1 MPEYELLLAGGTVID
16 PSQGLHAP
24 SDVAVAD
31 GRIAAVGPSLPR
43 AHARRVVDVAG
54 KLVVPGLIDL
64 HTHVY
69 WGGSSL
75 GVDPDDL
82 AARSGVT
89 TMVDAGSAG
98 PGNFAGFRRHLIE
111 RARVRILPFL
121 NISFPGI
128 FAFSRSVMVGESV
141 DLRLLSVSEAV
152 RVAREHAGLVLGIKV
167 RLGLI
172 AGCGQ
177 GIAPLHLALQ
187 AADAL
192 GARLMVHTDL
202 PPPTRREV
210 LPLLRPGD
218 IFTHAFRAFPN
229 GPLAGP
235 DGAARVLPELWEA
248 RERGVVIDIG
258 HGMGSFSFASAE
270 AALAQGF
277 LPDVISSDVHALC
290 IDGPAYDL
298 PTTMSKLLNLG
309 MPLDSVIAAS
319 TCAPAR
325 AIGRPDLGT
334 LRVGAPADVTV
345 LDDQSGEFRF
355 VDATGRSM
363 SGPRRLVP
371 LGALIGGRP
380 VGRWPA
386 DDPAPR
392 GAGDRAAPGGRPED
406 G

>member
-1 MPEYELLLAGGTVID
+1 MAEHDLLVAGGTVID

-24 SDVAVAD
+24 ADVAIAG

-43 AHARRVVDVAG
+43 AAAARVVDVAG
-54 KLVVPGLIDL
+54 TLVVPGLIDL

-69 WGGSSL
+69 WGGTSL

-89 TMVDAGSAG
+89 TLVDAGSAG
-98 PGNFAGFRRHLIE
+98 PGNFPGFRRHLIE

-121 NISFPGI
+121 NISFAGI
-128 FAFSRSVMVGESV
+128 FAFSRAVMVGESV
-141 DLRLLSVSEAV
+141 DLRLLSVSETV
-152 RVAREHAGLVLGIKV
+152 RVAREHADLVLGIKV

-172 AGCGQ
+172 AGEGR

-187 AADAL
+187 AAEAL
-192 GARLMVHTDL
+192 GARVMVHTDL

-229 GPLAGP
+229 GPTTSDREAG
-235 DGAARVLPELWEA
+235 RILPELWEA
-248 RERGVVIDIG
+248 RARGVVIDIG
-258 HGMGSFSFASAE
+258 HGMGSFSFESAE

-298 PTTMSKLLNLG
+298 PTTMSKLLSLG
-309 MPLDSVIAAS
+309 MPLDAVIAAS
-319 TCAPAR
+319 TRAPAE

-334 LRVGAPADVTV
+334 LRVGSQADITV
-345 LDDQSGEFRF
+345 LEEQTGEFPF
-355 VDATGRSM
+355 VDATGRTM
-363 SGPRRLVP
+363 TGRRRLVP
-371 LGALIGGRP
+371 AGAVVGGALVAHRRGTAPQGGAARGRP
-380 VGRWPA
+380 AEG
-386 DDPAPR
+386 
-392 GAGDRAAPGGRPED
+392 
-406 G
+406 